1 MSLSGSSVNRIAD
14 IFPQTIQITSIE
26 LLLFFFGNNLCDVPG
41 IAGIRASV
49 VYFEQIGAMLQKGG
63 YFRFDRF
70 LLQYLADVF
79 LLVRFFEPGRGHN

>member
-26 LLLFFFGNNLCDVPG
+26 LLLVFFGNNLCDVPG

-49 VYFEQIGAMLQKGG
+49 VYFEQDGAMLQKGSRI
-63 YFRFDRF
+63 FSI
-70 LLQYLADVF
+70 
-79 LLVRFFEPGRGHN
+79 